1 MFSLKN
7 CPVVHVA
14 TEGERSEVGPL
25 VERNLHFNLNPMTN
39 GVILVGGG
47 TSYLKLR
54 LFGVDAI

>member
-1 MFSLKN
+1 M
-7 CPVVHVA
+7 A

-47 TSYLKLR
+47 HL
-54 LFGVDAI
+54 LFEVALIWS

>member
-1 MFSLKN
+1 M
-7 CPVVHVA
+7 A